1 LTLWNIHGIKALKQ
15 RHKRNQSV
23 SLATRLIDAVKVDND
38 VDATR
43 KALKSGADPNT
54 KAGMDRGMLFY
65 AADKGNKE
73 IVALL
78 LLYKAHPNA
87 LDEEGFGPLHQ
98 AIAGGHFDIA
108 DMLIAAGADVNAQD
122 KYAMLGLTPLHIA
135 FNADLREERVSR
147 VVYMLEKGADDA
159 LTDTSGRTVM
169 ATGRER
175 AGQFPY
181 AGEIMTH
188 MKEWQQNKADAEAR
202 AAAAE
207 KTADADAIRAAVH
220 GGITQDVDVPALT
233 VRRRLRPSP

>member
-1 LTLWNIHGIKALKQ
+1 M
-15 RHKRNQSV
+15 

-38 VDATR
+38 VAAAR
-43 KALKSGADPNT
+43 RALKAGADPNT
-54 KAGMDRGMLFY
+54 KAGMERVMLYY

-73 IVALL
+73 MVELL
-78 LLYKAHPNA
+78 LSYKADPNL

-98 AIAGGHFDIA
+98 AIAGGHFEVA
-108 DMLIAAGADVNAQD
+108 DLLIAAGAHVNAQD

-135 FNADLREERVSR
+135 FNADLREERLDR
-147 VVYMLEKGADDA
+147 VIYMLEHGADDT
-159 LTDTSGRTVM
+159 LTDTSGRSVM

-188 MKEWQQNKADAEAR
+188 MKEWQQNKIDAADR

-207 KTADADAIRAAVH
+207 KAAAENAIRDAVH
-220 GGITQDVDVPALT
+220 GGLTEDVAVPRLT
-233 VRRRLRPSP
+233 IRRRTPAP